1 MPNWAYTKGLH
12 DLGNTIY
19 AYLQP
24 DGTWGWSN
32 AGLISDGDTSLLVD
46 TLFDLHLTEEMLAA
60 MRKAVPAAAD
70 IDLVVNTH
78 ANGDHCYG
86 NQLVANARI
95 IASQRTADEMQHSIQ
110 PETMALLL
118 KQAPMMGAAGAY
130 FLHAFSRFNF
140 EGISVTLPKETFAGQ
155 LTLHVGSKPVHL
167 LEVGPAHTQ
176 GDTMV
181 HLPDEKVI
189 FTGDILFIGGH
200 PIVWA
205 GPVGNWLRAC
215 ERILALDVEVIVPGH
230 GPLTDKHG
238 VAEIKGYLEYVY
250 DEARKRYDAG
260 MSAAEAARDIP
271 MDRYA
276 TWTDGE
282 RIAVNIAT
290 CYREFSGEQEAPNP
304 LALFAMMGALMEERK
319 A

>member
-1 MPNWAYTKGLH
+1 MPTYAYTKGLH
-12 DLGNTIY
+12 DLGSSVY

-32 AGLISDGDTSLLVD
+32 AGLITAGKTALLID
-46 TLFDLHLTEEMLAA
+46 TLFDLHLTRDMLDT
-60 MRKAVPAAAD
+60 MRRAVPAAA

-95 IASQRTADEMQHSIQ
+95 IASERTANEMKSGTQAAM
-110 PETMALLL
+110 MAMLL
-118 KQAPMMGAAGAY
+118 KQAPQLGPAGAY
-130 FLHAFSRFNF
+130 FQHAFSRFDF
-140 EGISVTLPKETFAGQ
+140 EGITLTPPGETFSGA
-155 LTLHVGSKPVHL
+155 LTLHVGETPVHL

-181 HLPDEKVI
+181 HLPNEKVI

-215 ERILALDVEVIVPGH
+215 ERILALDVDVIVPGH
-230 GPLTDKHG
+230 GPITDKHG
-238 VAEIKGYLEYVY
+238 VAEVKGYLEYVY
-250 DEARKRYDAG
+250 QEARKRYDAG

-290 CYREFSGEQEAPNP
+290 CYREFSGAQDHPNI
-304 LALFAMMGALMEERK
+304 LALFAEMGALLAEKR

>member
-1 MPNWAYTKGLH
+1 MPGHAYTKGLH
-12 DLGNTIY
+12 DLGNAVY

-32 AGLISDGDTSLLVD
+32 AGLISDGDASLLID
-46 TLFDLHLTEEMLAA
+46 TLFDLHLTQEMLAT
-60 MRKAVPAAAD
+60 MRKAVPAAAE

-86 NQLVANARI
+86 NQLVANAKI
-95 IASQRTADEMQHSIQ
+95 IASQRTTDEMQHGIQ
-110 PETMALLL
+110 PGTMALLM
-118 KQAPMMGAAGAY
+118 KQAPMMGSAGAY
-130 FLHAFSRFNF
+130 FLHAFRRFNF
-140 EGISVTLPKETFAGQ
+140 EGISVTLPKETFEGE
-155 LTLHVGSKPVHL
+155 LMLRVDSKPVHL

-181 HLPDEKVI
+181 YLPDEKVI

-215 ERILALDVEVIVPGH
+215 DRILALDVDVIVPGH
-230 GPLTDKHG
+230 GPITDTHG
-238 VAEIKGYLEYVY
+238 VAEVKGYLEYVY
-250 DEARKRYDAG
+250 GEARKRYDAG

-282 RIAVNIAT
+282 RIAVNIVT
-290 CYREFSGEQEAPNP
+290 CYREFSGEQDAPNA
-304 LALFAMMGALMEERK
+304 LALFAMMGALLEERQ